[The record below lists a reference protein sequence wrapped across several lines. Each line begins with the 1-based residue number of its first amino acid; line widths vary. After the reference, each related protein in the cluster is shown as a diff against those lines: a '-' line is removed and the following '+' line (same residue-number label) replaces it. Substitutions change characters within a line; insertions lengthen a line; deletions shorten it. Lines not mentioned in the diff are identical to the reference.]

1 MGNKIN
7 KLVDKFFHDKNN
19 NLVLWQFPNPSIIC
33 WFVFMLISYIIPSG
47 ILKTGFA
54 SLSSAFLFLWAY
66 LEITQ
71 GVSYFRRFLGVII
84 ILIVIFGYFAL

>member
-1 MGNKIN
+1 MIDKIIN
-7 KLVDKFFHDKNN
+7 KLFCDKNN
-19 NLVLWQFPNPSIIC
+19 NLVLWQFPNPPIIG
-33 WFVFMLISYIIPSG
+33 WFVFMVVAYFIPSG

-71 GVSYFRRFLGVII
+71 GVNYFRRLLGVII
-84 ILIVIFGYFAL
+84 MLAVVFGYFAL